1 MVKIATLSGSAQQNN
16 NTEKALALIHA
27 ELETIAEVEVIEILP
42 RMMNLAI
49 PGSDMD
55 GSDRPY
61 LQKML
66 KEADGVIL
74 ATPEYHGSF
83 SSLMKMTIE
92 NMGYPSALKGKPVA
106 LLGVAGGRI
115 GAVKSLEH
123 LRNVCAHIGALVL
136 PGAVSIPNI
145 RSVFDE
151 VGNCLDPEAEELIR
165 KVATRMVKYII
176 DTSCAEWSFEETIRS
191 GSV

>member
-92 NMGYPSALKGKPVA
+92 NMGYPSALKGKPVG

>member
-49 PGSDMD
+49 HGSDMD

-92 NMGYPSALKGKPVA
+92 NMGYPSALKGKPVG